1 MRRRGGVQRLAALAL
16 AIVALSVG
24 CGGSPSTPPRAKVWR
39 IGLFHVG
46 LDHVPASLAS
56 LENGLRSLGY
66 EPGKNVEFDWRNL
79 PNEEAARATA
89 VQFVRSHVDL
99 IVAFENQT
107 ARAAKA
113 ATSKVPVVFLHV
125 IDPVRDGLV
134 ESLSH
139 PGGNLTGLVGYGDL
153 ATKQL
158 QTFKDVDPSLRR
170 VMALADPSDPVSP
183 RLLHEV
189 NAAASTLKIEPV
201 EREVSTKA
209 DIERVFGS
217 AETGRVD
224 GVFVASQNLQTKFS
238 SLMVHLALERHLPF
252 LSHWSKWAKE
262 GALVSFGP
270 DFTAVGE
277 AGARYVDEIIRG
289 AKPAQL
295 PVEQMSWLQFAI
307 NLKTAR
313 TLGLSVPASMLELAD
328 VVYR

>member
-24 CGGSPSTPPRAKVWR
+24 CGGSPSTPSRAKVWR

-170 VMALADPSDPVSP
+170 VMVLADPSDPVSP
-183 RLLHEV
+183 RLLHEA

-217 AETGRVD
+217 AETSRVD
-224 GVFVASQNLQTKFS
+224 GVFIASQNLQTKFS

-277 AGARYVDEIIRG
+277 AGARYVDEIIQG